1 MRFLYII
8 EYAQVWEF
16 YQPMKTFL
24 NDLPFEWGFI
34 LTKKLYFPCLSDS
47 ENMSSLVKK
56 TYKTE
61 NFAIRSK
68 SFHRSCTQSRVF
80 LKVCVQSTL
89 GA

>member
-34 LTKKLYFPCLSDS
+34 LTKKLYFPCLSDL

-56 TYKTE
+56 NLQNWKFC
-61 NFAIRSK
+61 NKI
-68 SFHRSCTQSRVF
+68 
-80 LKVCVQSTL
+80 
-89 GA
+89 